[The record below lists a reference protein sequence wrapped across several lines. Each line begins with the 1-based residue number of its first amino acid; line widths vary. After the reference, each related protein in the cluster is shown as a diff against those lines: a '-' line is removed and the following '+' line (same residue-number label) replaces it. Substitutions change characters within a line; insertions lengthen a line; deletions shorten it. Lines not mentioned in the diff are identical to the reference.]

1 MSRYGTLAYK
11 LEELQKKL
19 DETKA
24 AANLLNEDRGQILEI
39 PKPFNFGGWLCPDE
53 FKFGGRLE
61 HFHGGGIYNNFDPK
75 NKNHINS
82 SLEKA
87 EKLAPQVLE
96 KAKVRHEENMEAIET
111 NRKARENIF
120 KFLASYGVRTE
131 KYKDIGTGRNKKSI
145 KVTCD
150 WAGEINDQ
158 IPINDGYDTFV
169 SDINDKLKKLKEEAK
184 KYLLEIAKTEQEQER
199 KIQESKELVESIS
212 YLKEQGIA
220 IDGLTPEDILNAAEN
235 DRRRKWISENYPD
248 GTTMDHSYC
257 DNCSDWTIGERRCS
271 CGNRRMS
278 LTVEGKYPDYY
289 AYAEAY

>member
-19 DETKA
+19 DETKT
-24 AANLLNEDRGQILEI
+24 AANLLNEERGEIMEI
-39 PKPFNFGGWLCPDE
+39 PKSFNGWLRPDE

-61 HFHGGGIYNNFDPK
+61 HFHGGGIYNSFDPE
-75 NKNHINS
+75 NKNHVNS

-96 KAKVRHEENMEAIET
+96 KAKARHEENMVAIET

-131 KYKDIGTGRNKKSI
+131 KYKDIGTGRNKKSV

-150 WAGEINDQ
+150 WVGEINDQ
-158 IPINDGYDTFV
+158 ISINDGYDSFV
-169 SDINDKLKKLKEEAK
+169 SGIDSNLKQVKEEAK
-184 KYLLEIAKTEQEQER
+184 KYLIEIAKTEREQER
-199 KIQESKELVESIS
+199 KIQESKGLVEAIT
-212 YLKEQGIA
+212 YLKEQNISV
-220 IDGLTPEDILNAAEN
+220 DGLTPEHIRDLAEN
-235 DRRRKWISENYPD
+235 DRREKWISAHFPN
-248 GTTMDHSYC
+248 GTEMDHSCC
-257 DNCSDWTIGERRCS
+257 DNCSDWTVGERRCS
-271 CGNRRMS
+271 CGNRRMN
-278 LTVEGKYPDYY
+278 LVVEGKHPDYY